1 VTVEQLRS
9 QVQQLGLDH
18 FGEIVGLGGASYR
31 ETIETV
37 LGPTGAA
44 LSSPF
49 TRLSIGKLLQ
59 ALDRVLSN
67 STDAAAPLDQ
77 VPATSSSRL
86 KGGPRSR
93 DIMLEAEHAKRTLR
107 VDRTEGEKEFA
118 QLLEQYPQD
127 GMGICSGRSAAG
139 SW

>member
-1 VTVEQLRS
+1 M
-9 QVQQLGLDH
+9 
-18 FGEIVGLGGASYR
+18 
-31 ETIETV
+31 IETV
-37 LGPTGAA
+37 LWPTGAA

-127 GMGICSGRSAAG
+127 GMVYLLGAKRGWKLVTYVVPTQTCCAPRSYCMAKTLN
-139 SW
+139 S